1 MFLSGVK
8 VSGCGICHAD
18 PGYEPGS
25 GEEDGGPGLTHALLV
40 LLLWFLVAL
49 VLFLFR

>member
-1 MFLSGVK
+1 MEVLTCVC
-8 VSGCGICHAD
+8 VYVCVCVD

-25 GEEDGGPGLTHALLV
+25 GEEDGSSGLTQALMIV
-40 LLLWFLVAL
+40 VLWFIVAL